1 MRILRPLRSRAVV
14 LVWTSQ
20 ILAAT
25 GTEFYMVAVIWIAT
39 SMIGRDAGY
48 VSALISGTLLFGS
61 LFGGILTDRWR
72 AGTTMVAASLARAV
86 VLGAFA
92 AAALA
97 GSLSLLLLG
106 GLAILV
112 SLASALF
119 EPALQSA
126 IPVLA
131 ADPDERHAANS
142 LFDATRRVARIL
154 GPSLIALVGT
164 AVPIGDFFIVTAGA
178 FLVSAAC
185 VAAGLRRIELPPRE
199 PVHGVAGVLDSL
211 TGGWHAVRTHP
222 VMAYGLFASFV
233 GNIGWGLVIVL
244 GLVLHLRAT
253 VAEPLAAYGL
263 AMTAYGVGN
272 VLASVVL
279 AGQRPRPVAWIVL
292 AKLMFGTGV
301 ALMPFAGGQ
310 ATLMLCAFFAAF
322 NGPLENLSLFHMI
335 QNDFPAQRLAQVF
348 RLMMAMVFSGGLVAY
363 LAAPTLYAAFGVE
376 RTMTGIGLVIVAV
389 GLAGLPLA
397 LRRGS

>member
-1 MRILRPLRSRAVV
+1 MQILRPLRSRAVA

-61 LFGGILTDRWR
+61 LFGGVLSDRWR
-72 AGTTMVAASLARAV
+72 IGRTMVATSLVRAAILA
-86 VLGAFA
+86 VLA

-97 GSLSLLLLG
+97 GVLSLPLLA
-106 GLAILV
+106 GLAVLV
-112 SLASALF
+112 SMATALF

-131 ADPDERHAANS
+131 ADPAGRHAANS

-154 GPSLIALVGT
+154 GPGLIALASAAMPVGS
-164 AVPIGDFFIVTAGA
+164 FFIVTAVA

-185 VAAGLRRIELPPRE
+185 VSAGLRRLDLPPRE

-211 TGGWHAVRTHP
+211 TGGWRAVRAHP
-222 VMAYGLFASFV
+222 VMAYGLFASFT

-244 GLVLHLRAT
+244 GLVLHLRAA
-253 VAEPLAAYGL
+253 VPEPLAAYGL
-263 AMTAYGVGN
+263 TMSAYGAGN

-279 AGQRPRPVAWIVL
+279 AGWRPRPAVWIVVS
-292 AKLMFGTGV
+292 KLFFGVGI

-310 ATLMLCAFFAAF
+310 AALMLCAFFAAF
-322 NGPLENLSLFHMI
+322 NGPLENLALFHMI

-348 RLMMAMVFSGGLVAY
+348 RLMMAMVFSGGLAAY
-363 LAAPTLYAAFGVE
+363 LAAPTLFGAFGVE
-376 RTMTGIGLVIVAV
+376 PTMTGIGVVVVLV

-397 LRRGS
+397 RRR